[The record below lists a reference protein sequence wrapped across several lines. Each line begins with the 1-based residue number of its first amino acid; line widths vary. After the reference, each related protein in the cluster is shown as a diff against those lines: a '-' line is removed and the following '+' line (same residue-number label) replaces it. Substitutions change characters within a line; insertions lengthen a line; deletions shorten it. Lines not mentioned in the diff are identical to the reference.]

1 MSSTKKSKSKQSKT
15 PGSPG
20 SALPTSSLSS
30 LIQATTKLAIATSS
44 SSSTRGDQTF
54 NLRTSDT
61 FSISGTSGVSS
72 SADVSTSGTSGGIS
86 AGSGGSG
93 AEGGQINHSK
103 KRVWVDSALVVFK
116 VLKDVSEA
124 SELLGPLKVVSGL
137 MITVLEGAQASMKNA
152 EAWEALRATLERHR
166 SLLARH
172 FERVEQEGG
181 NQKAD
186 SNLTEILLDYGDTLE
201 DVLVCVL
208 KEMGISEEDIPPS
221 TGTTLKRK
229 LGKVGLTGLEA
240 ERIKAYSDR
249 LSSALQHM
257 MTALQIH
264 TAVEISRIH
273 DKLDKGPQRQK
284 LFKKALLVFKA
295 LKEVSKKVTVLETFR
310 ELVSA
315 LPSVIELLDLDD
327 EEYSIWPNIASTF
340 LEHQTTLE
348 GLVVKLERADLAE
361 DPQSPIPSY
370 VSHYISEI
378 ESALSIF
385 VFRHGMTRRDIPR
398 ELSHIQVLVDKGLNG
413 MILSNIRPVLASC
426 LDKIK
431 ASLHSIPLIL
441 DVYIPEMND
450 TLSRLGRPSVF
461 SVGTTG
467 FGIINPQ
474 GTHHQR
480 CLPGTRVAL
489 LQQID
494 EWMKR
499 SIKEQRIY
507 VLGDVAGTGK
517 STIACE
523 MAHRWEEEQLLAS
536 RFFFSCGN
544 SGTSTATDLC
554 IHLAKDLS
562 TRFPHLNDQLTKA
575 LEEVGEMFQFEKIWQ
590 SLALEPLSQITEKTV
605 VVIDGL
611 DECTQTS
618 REDFLGALLRDF
630 GDSNSFVHFFI
641 TTRLEEEIIGLL
653 QRRRD
658 VILARIQQTEQ
669 QRRANVRDVAR
680 YIEVEFEKMRNP
692 SMSHQSAQRL
702 LERAGG
708 LFIFASTICAVLA
721 KSFERQRLFDDILNF
736 KGFTNLDGLY
746 LGILQRVLPND
757 PFSRRA
763 LNDVLSV
770 ILAAQEPLSISALQ
784 ACCPNVSSVR
794 GIVEMLGSV
803 LSIGPGSEQGDDET
817 FVFIIHQTF
826 RDFLLQKRR
835 SEDYALSIHS
845 GHSALVD
852 SCFKTLSRELRTGM
866 SATVSASG
874 NLSLDTHP
882 EEISGLLRA
891 KSHPLLCY
899 SAIHWI
905 SHSIPVLHLQS
916 TRDEIRQLFLAKLT
930 SWVEVAALLRGL
942 ASMMIAL
949 RRMHDVMKRYGGLPN
964 HQFTNADLQWCLET
978 ISLIQN
984 NQLLLES
991 CPWQIYIS
999 PLIFLDE
1006 DALISQQYRDRRL
1019 PITRKAAT
1027 PLSSALYNFSL
1038 NWGDPITLRGHRTSV
1053 NCVDWS
1059 VDGKTIASGSN
1070 DHKVI
1075 LWDALTG
1082 AMLRILHGHTGPV
1095 LCVKFSRSGDE
1106 VVSSSEDGT
1115 IRWWKRGDGSCI
1127 GDPWRIVEGYAPCFT
1142 FSFDSRDLVYGTT
1155 TGLVCR
1161 VDAET
1166 GALIET
1172 PQRAHA
1178 EKINAISISYDGAH
1192 MVTASEDHYLHIWFW
1207 TTRDKPLELS
1217 QSRRHPHPILSAT
1230 FIPNSTMI
1238 AYTSFGL
1245 YTCSIFDLSVETV
1258 QKDEELQHTC
1268 VAASSDVETLLTGS
1282 LMQTIWT
1289 WKTGIV
1295 DGATGKIRH
1304 GELAYAQV
1312 QCLAYGPDGRSFVSG
1327 SSDSTLKIWPTD
1339 FPSMPAIASV
1349 SMERPSLLMMV
1360 AFSHDGSL
1368 LAAVGSD
1375 GAFKIWEVESGK
1387 LRLGPVP
1394 TGSPLAAVAF
1404 HPNGRFLACGK
1415 TLSDISLWST
1425 TDGGALRRNF
1435 LSEGGPKPLY
1445 TMQFSPNGQLFATAD
1460 HHSNISLWSLDMNL
1474 TISPMPITSLRFNSA
1489 GPNLMAFDLA
1499 QRFLAYRNQVWDL
1512 AQSPPVQVPEEYCEG
1527 IIAQVVNTPLRY
1539 DDFSDKKYG
1548 RRWIQVGAPLRMSVA
1563 LPLDFDARR
1572 HAIHGTRMALGAKLG
1587 EAMVLDFGPVFDK
1600 R

>member
-44 SSSTRGDQTF
+44 SSSTRGAQTF

-72 SADVSTSGTSGGIS
+72 SAGVSTSGTSGGIS
-86 AGSGGSG
+86 AGSGGSA
-93 AEGGQINHSK
+93 AEGGQINHSR

-137 MITVLEGAQASMKNA
+137 MVTVLEGAQASMKNA

-181 NQKAD
+181 SQKAD
-186 SNLTEILLDYGDTLE
+186 SNLTEILLDYGENSTLE

-295 LKEVSKKVTVLETFR
+295 LKEVSKKETVLETFR
-310 ELVSA
+310 ELVLA

-327 EEYSIWPNIASTF
+327 EEYSIWPDIASTF
-340 LEHQTTLE
+340 LEHQTALE
-348 GLVVKLERADLAE
+348 GLVAKLESADLAE
-361 DPQSPIPSY
+361 DPNSPIPSY

-398 ELSHIQVLVDKGLNG
+398 ELSHIQ
-413 MILSNIRPVLASC
+413 
-426 LDKIK
+426 
-431 ASLHSIPLIL
+431 LIV

-461 SVGTTG
+461 SVGTSG

-489 LQQID
+489 IQQID
-494 EWMKR
+494 QWMK
-499 SIKEQRIY
+499 SSTKEQRIY

-536 RFFFSCGN
+536 RFFFSRGN

-554 IHLAKDLS
+554 IQLAKDLS
-562 TRFPHLNDQLTKA
+562 TRFPLLGDHLTMA

-590 SLALEPLSQITEKTV
+590 TLVLEPLSQITEKTV
-605 VVIDGL
+605 IVIDGL

-618 REDFLGALLRDF
+618 REDFLEALLRDF
-630 GDSNSFVHFFI
+630 GNSNPFVHFFI
-641 TTRLEEEIIGLL
+641 TTRLEEEIISLL

-680 YIEVEFEKMRNP
+680 YIEVEFEKMKNP
-692 SMSHQSAQRL
+692 SMNHQSAQRL
-702 LERAGG
+702 LERADG

-784 ACCPNVSSVR
+784 ACCPSVSSVR

-803 LSIGPGSEQGDDET
+803 LSIGPGSEQSDDET

-866 SATVSASG
+866 SATVSAIG
-874 NLSLDTHP
+874 NLSLDTNP
-882 EEISGLLRA
+882 GEISGLLRA

-905 SHSIPVLHLQS
+905 SHSIPTLHLQS
-916 TRDEIRQLFLAKLT
+916 TRDEIRQLFSAKLT
-930 SWVEVAALLRGL
+930 SWVEVTALLRGL

-964 HQFTNADLQWCLET
+964 HQFTNADMQWCLET
-978 ISLIQN
+978 IGLIQN

-1019 PITRKAAT
+1019 PTTRKAAT

-1082 AMLRILHGHTGPV
+1082 AMLHILHGHTGPV

-1106 VVSSSEDGT
+1106 VTSSSEDGT

-1127 GDPWRIVEGYAPCFT
+1127 GEPWRIVEGYAPCFT

-1166 GALIET
+1166 GAQIET

-1178 EKINAISISYDGAH
+1178 GKINAISISYDGAH
-1192 MVTASEDHYLHIWFW
+1192 IVTASDDHYLHIWFW
-1207 TTRDKPLELS
+1207 TTRDKPLELF
-1217 QSRRHPHPILSAT
+1217 QSRHHPHPILSAT

-1245 YTCSIFDLSVETV
+1245 YTCSVFGLSVETI

-1282 LMQTIWT
+1282 LMQTVWT
-1289 WKTGIV
+1289 WKTGMV
-1295 DGATGKIRH
+1295 DGATGQIRH

-1360 AFSHDGSL
+1360 AFSHDGTL

-1394 TGSPLAAVAF
+1394 TGSPLAVVAF
-1404 HPNGRFLACGK
+1404 HPNGRFVACGK
-1415 TLSDISLWST
+1415 TLSDISLW
-1425 TDGGALRRNF
+1425 
-1435 LSEGGPKPLY
+1435 
-1445 TMQFSPNGQLFATAD
+1445 
-1460 HHSNISLWSLDMNL
+1460 
-1474 TISPMPITSLRFNSA
+1474 
-1489 GPNLMAFDLA
+1489 
-1499 QRFLAYRNQVWDL
+1499 
-1512 AQSPPVQVPEEYCEG
+1512 
-1527 IIAQVVNTPLRY
+1527 
-1539 DDFSDKKYG
+1539 
-1548 RRWIQVGAPLRMSVA
+1548 
-1563 LPLDFDARR
+1563 
-1572 HAIHGTRMALGAKLG
+1572 
-1587 EAMVLDFGPVFDK
+1587 
-1600 R
+1600 